1 MSKKKEKSLYKL
13 YNIIILFL
21 VVSVKKAPLD
31 RICRQWI
38 KASFTQVW
46 RVRIVQN
53 GLLGLGL
60 GIVWILSI
68 SIPSFDSN
76 VIK

>member
-1 MSKKKEKSLYKL
+1 M
-13 YNIIILFL
+13 
-21 VVSVKKAPLD
+21 VSVKKSPLD

-60 GIVWILSI
+60 GIVLILSI
-68 SIPSFDSN
+68 SIIFDSN